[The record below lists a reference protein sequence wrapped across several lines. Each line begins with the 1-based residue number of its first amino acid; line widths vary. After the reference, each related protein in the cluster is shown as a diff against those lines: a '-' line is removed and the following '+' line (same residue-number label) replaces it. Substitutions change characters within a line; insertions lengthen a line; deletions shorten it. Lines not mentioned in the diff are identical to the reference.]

1 MGSMKPLAALIGVLV
16 ISGSANAVTVYNDK
30 GSKVD
35 LTGQVRMKTTVTSDD
50 RDIQIK
56 DDGSRF
62 GINASHELTPELK
75 VFGKMEWG
83 SDTQRTNSDNAKT
96 GFEIYNRVGYIGASH
111 HDIGEIR
118 IGRTYIPIDW
128 VKKSS
133 YGYGNTGV
141 FYFSDVL
148 GRATGYDGKGVGKN
162 NFLTRLPQTIFV
174 KTNSYQGFSLAA
186 TYSGKSGSDN
196 ERNHGDIRHAYSV
209 VGFYKSDFGLE
220 INAGYSQAT
229 GERKKPVTIETTQP
243 DGSKGKRTED
253 AGLASPQDSLMAIGM
268 EYYFPGREFSI
279 GLDYGQARSK
289 NSGLVYQ
296 EGSSTGLQEKSVK
309 GDWKANLY
317 GLAGKWHWDKLGSGM
332 YAGYY
337 LRDGDANTFNYKK
350 QTYTV
355 GLDKRFA
362 VSNNNNLI
370 LFVETAYDDAR
381 SDNPAYKDKKQTIL
395 GTGARLSF

>member
-1 MGSMKPLAALIGVLV
+1 MKPLAALIGLLV
-16 ISGSANAVTVYNDK
+16 MSGSANAITVYNDN
-30 GSKVD
+30 GGKVD
-35 LTGQVRMKTTVTSDD
+35 LTGQFRMKTTVSSDD
-50 RDIQIK
+50 RDIRIK
-56 DDGSRF
+56 DDGSRI
-62 GINASHELTPELK
+62 GVGASYVLTQDVK

-83 SDTQRTNSDNAKT
+83 SDTQKTNSENNT
-96 GFEIYNRVGYIGASH
+96 TNFEMYNRVGYIGASH
-111 HDIGEIR
+111 RDIGEVR
-118 IGRTYIPIDW
+118 VGRTYIPIDW

-148 GRATGYDGKGVGKN
+148 GRATGYDSKGVGKN

-174 KTNSYQGFSLAA
+174 QTNSYQGFKLAA

-196 ERNHGDIRHAYSV
+196 ERNHGDIRNAYSV

-220 INAGYSQAT
+220 VNAGYSQAT
-229 GERKKPVTIETTQP
+229 GEKKKPITIE
-243 DGSKGKRTED
+243 DGNKEKSVVD

-268 EYYFPGREFSI
+268 EYYFPGNEFSI
-279 GLDYGQARSK
+279 VLDYGIARSK
-289 NSGLVYQ
+289 NSGLVYR
-296 EGSSTGLQEKSVK
+296 EGSGDRLQGKSVK

-317 GLAGKWHWDKLGSGM
+317 GLGGKWHWDKVGSGI

-362 VSNNNNLI
+362 VSKYNTLI

>member
-1 MGSMKPLAALIGVLV
+1 MRSMKPLAALIGLLV
-16 ISGSANAVTVYNDK
+16 MSGSANAVTVYNDK

-50 RDIQIK
+50 RDIRIK

-62 GINASHELTPELK
+62 GVNASHELTKDIK

-83 SDTQRTNSDNAKT
+83 SDTQRTNSENVKT
-96 GFEIYNRVGYIGASH
+96 GFDMYNRVGYIGASH
-111 HDIGEIR
+111 RDIGEMR
-118 IGRTYIPIDW
+118 LGRTYIPIDW

-148 GRATGYDGKGVGKN
+148 GRATGYDSKGVGNN

-174 KTNSYQGFSLAA
+174 QTKPYEGFNLAA

-220 INAGYSQAT
+220 ASAGYSQAT
-229 GERKKPVTIETTQP
+229 GERQKPITVEKTLP
-243 DGSKGKRTED
+243 DGSKGKSTED
-253 AGLASPQDSLMAIGM
+253 AGFASPQDSLLAFGM

-279 GLDYGQARSK
+279 GLDYGIARSK
-289 NSGLVYQ
+289 NSGLVYK
-296 EGSSTGLQEKSVK
+296 EGAGTSLQSKSVK

-317 GLAGKWHWDKLGSGM
+317 GVGMKWHWDKIESGM

-337 LRDGDANTFNYKK
+337 LRDGDSNTFNYKK

-355 GLDKRFA
+355 GLDKRFV
-362 VSNNNNLI
+362 VSQYNNLI
-370 LFVETAYDDAR
+370 LFVETAYDDVR
-381 SDNPAYKDKKQTIL
+381 SDNPAFKNKKQTIL

>member
-1 MGSMKPLAALIGVLV
+1 MKNMKPLAALIGLLV
-16 ISGSANAVTVYNDK
+16 MSGSANAVTVYNDR

-35 LTGQVRMKTTVTSDD
+35 LNGQIRMKATVTSQD
-50 RDIQIK
+50 RDIRIK
-56 DDGSRF
+56 DDSSRI
-62 GINASHELTPELK
+62 GISASHELTKEIN

-83 SDTQRTNSDNAKT
+83 SDSQRTNSENNKT
-96 GFEIYNRVGYIGASH
+96 SFEMYNRVGYIGASH
-111 HDIGEIR
+111 RDVGQIQV
-118 IGRTYIPIDW
+118 GRTYIPIDW

-148 GRATGYDGKGVGKN
+148 SSSTGYSKGGVGKN

-174 KTNSYQGFSLAA
+174 QTNSYQGFNLAA
-186 TYSGKSGSDN
+186 TYSGKSGADN
-196 ERNHGDIRHAYSV
+196 ERHHGDIRHAYSV

-220 INAGYSQAT
+220 VNAGYSQAT
-229 GERKKPVTIETTQP
+229 GESRKQVTAENTQE
-243 DGSKGKRTED
+243 GNKGKSARD

-279 GLDYGQARSK
+279 GLDYGLARSK
-289 NSGLVYQ
+289 NPGLVYR
-296 EGSSTGLQEKSVK
+296 EGSGESPQEKSVK

-317 GLAGKWHWDKLGSGM
+317 GLGGKWHWDKQGSGI

-337 LRDGDANTFNYKK
+337 LRDGDAITFNYKK

-362 VSNNNNLI
+362 VSKYNNLI

-381 SDNPAYKDKKQTIL
+381 SNNPAYKDKKQTIL